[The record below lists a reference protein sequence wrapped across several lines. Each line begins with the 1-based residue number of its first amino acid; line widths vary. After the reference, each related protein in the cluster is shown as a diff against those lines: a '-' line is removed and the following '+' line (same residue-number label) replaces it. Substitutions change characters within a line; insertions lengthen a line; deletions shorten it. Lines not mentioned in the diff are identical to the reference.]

1 MASHRY
7 RRDGVKYVQPI
18 HNKSG
23 TRWTAQGYEPDGKTC
38 GLGTFDTA
46 LRAQMAVRLFKFW
59 LAKGFA
65 ASAIPRMPRTKDAI

>member
-1 MASHRY
+1 MGCHRY
-7 RRDGVKYVQPI
+7 RRPGFKYTQPVY
-18 HNKSG
+18 NKSG
-23 TRWTAQGYEPDGKTC
+23 TRWTAQGYEPGGKTI